1 MLEAVAD
8 PPIDAKPAPL
18 PSKAVIVPLLE
29 RLTISDV
36 EAGALFGMSR
46 SWWRRLQAKDEC
58 PAPCRLGG
66 STVWLVADL
75 VLWSE
80 NGFPNRE
87 DFELLKRSQAP
98 RSRKKA

>member
-1 MLEAVAD
+1 MPEAVAD
-8 PPIDAKPAPL
+8 APVDAKPAPL
-18 PSKAVIVPLLE
+18 SLKAVSVPLLE
-29 RLTISDV
+29 RLTVDDK

-46 SWWRRLQAKDEC
+46 SWWRRLQAKEEC

-66 STVWLVADL
+66 STVWRVADL

-80 NGFPNRE
+80 NGFPNRD

-98 RSRKKA
+98 RSRRTA